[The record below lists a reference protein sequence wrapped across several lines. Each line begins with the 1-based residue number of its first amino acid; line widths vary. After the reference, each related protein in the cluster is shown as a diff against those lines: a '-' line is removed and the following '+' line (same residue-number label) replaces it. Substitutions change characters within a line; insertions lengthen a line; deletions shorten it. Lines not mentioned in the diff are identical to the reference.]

1 MTSSRFARRL
11 AGAAAAA
18 LVIGAGALA
27 TAPSAAAKANLLAI
41 DKVALHEPGLQVD
54 VTYSCDPGMN
64 HQLVAN
70 AAKLGTSAHDESV
83 AAGTIKVGKL
93 VCDYN
98 SHAVRV
104 PLRTAVGSHF
114 AKGDRVKVTV
124 FYFDDE
130 GFSYA
135 RQETVAGL

>member
-11 AGAAAAA
+11 AGATAAA

-27 TAPSAAAKANLLAI
+27 TAPSAAAKANLLTI
-41 DKVALHEPGLQVD
+41 DKVALDEPGLHVD

-70 AAKLGTSAHDESV
+70 AAKLGTSAHDEAV

-98 SHAVRV
+98 SHAARV
-104 PLRTAVGSHF
+104 ALRPATGSHF

-135 RQETVAGL
+135 RQEAVAGL

>member
-11 AGAAAAA
+11 AGATAAT

-27 TAPSAAAKANLLAI
+27 TAPSAAAKANLLTI
-41 DKVALHEPGLQVD
+41 NKVALHEPGLQVD
-54 VTYSCDPGMN
+54 VTYSCDTGMN

-70 AAKLGTSAHDESV
+70 AAKLGTSAHDEAV
-83 AAGTIKVGKL
+83 AAGTIKVDKL

-98 SHAVRV
+98 SHTARV
-104 PLRTAVGSHF
+104 TLRPSASSHF
-114 AKGDRVKVTV
+114 AKGDQVKVTV

-135 RQETVAGL
+135 RQETIAGL